1 MTTALQLQAGPLQW
15 ARGHCRRTA
24 RASDLAAAS
33 NFNLVF
39 ITLLFHH
46 YLLET
51 RNFELS
57 KIFSLSANIF
67 QLHLSNYIAGG
78 AESANRAALCR
89 GQTTDLL
96 FIMAQNLTTLKK
108 HRKMRNLGE
117 YLITLPN
124 DSPLQTVAEL
134 GVVIF
139 TALDYGLKDEE
150 ERQLSPALENVI
162 DLMTS
167 AGRY

>member
-1 MTTALQLQAGPLQW
+1 
-15 ARGHCRRTA
+15 
-24 RASDLAAAS
+24 
-33 NFNLVF
+33 
-39 ITLLFHH
+39 
-46 YLLET
+46 
-51 RNFELS
+51 
-57 KIFSLSANIF
+57 
-67 QLHLSNYIAGG
+67 
-78 AESANRAALCR
+78 
-89 GQTTDLL
+89 
-96 FIMAQNLTTLKK
+96 
-108 HRKMRNLGE
+108 MRNLGE
-117 YLITLPN
+117 YLITPSN

>member
-33 NFNLVF
+33 KYNLVF

-108 HRKMRNLGE
+108 HR
-117 YLITLPN
+117 
-124 DSPLQTVAEL
+124 
-134 GVVIF
+134 
-139 TALDYGLKDEE
+139 
-150 ERQLSPALENVI
+150 
-162 DLMTS
+162 
-167 AGRY
+167 

>member
-1 MTTALQLQAGPLQW
+1 MTAALQLQAGPLQW

-33 NFNLVF
+33 KYNLVF

-67 QLHLSNYIAGG
+67 QLHLSNYIA
-78 AESANRAALCR
+78 R
-89 GQTTDLL
+89 GWVCKQSSSLSCPDHWPAVHHGTKLNNIEKYNKIRT
-96 FIMAQNLTTLKK
+96 FW
-108 HRKMRNLGE
+108 E
-117 YLITLPN
+117 YLITPSN

>member
-1 MTTALQLQAGPLQW
+1 M
-15 ARGHCRRTA
+15 RT
-24 RASDLAAAS
+24 
-33 NFNLVF
+33 
-39 ITLLFHH
+39 
-46 YLLET
+46 
-51 RNFELS
+51 
-57 KIFSLSANIF
+57 
-67 QLHLSNYIAGG
+67 
-78 AESANRAALCR
+78 
-89 GQTTDLL
+89 
-96 FIMAQNLTTLKK
+96 
-108 HRKMRNLGE
+108 LGE

-167 AGRY
+167 AGR